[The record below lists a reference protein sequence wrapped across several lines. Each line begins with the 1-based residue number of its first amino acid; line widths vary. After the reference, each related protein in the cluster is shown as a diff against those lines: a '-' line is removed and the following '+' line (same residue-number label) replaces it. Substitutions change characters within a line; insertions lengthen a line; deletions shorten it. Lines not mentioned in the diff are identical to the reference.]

1 MGDKDYSLTVENVA
15 DAGMEDGVSDM
26 SVHSRE
32 RVVCADWIGREG
44 ECRKER
50 GGEERNEHRQAL
62 V

>member
-1 MGDKDYSLTVENVA
+1 MCDKDYSLSVENVT

-44 ECRKER
+44 ATQEREGRGRKK
-50 GGEERNEHRQAL
+50 
-62 V
+62 